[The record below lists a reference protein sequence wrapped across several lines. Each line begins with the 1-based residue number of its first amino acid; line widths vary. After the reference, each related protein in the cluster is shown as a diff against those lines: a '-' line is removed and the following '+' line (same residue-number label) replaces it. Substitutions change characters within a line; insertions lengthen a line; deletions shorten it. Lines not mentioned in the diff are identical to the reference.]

1 MGALTLLEMTMA
13 EFERRRD
20 PMIHQYGE
28 SLAVYN
34 GVPLREAVTRAE
46 RETAK
51 SLPDGPKTPGHLL
64 RTAWVDGVEV
74 GWVWA
79 SLPGHAAAEMAWIDE
94 IVVDEKHRRQGH
106 GQAIMEAIESELI
119 DLGVSRLGLNVFG
132 FNDVARRLYE
142 RLGFEVIVQQRAR
155 SLDSVPGALESPVTL
170 VPITSADFQRRMES
184 YLAAT
189 MADFGLSAR
198 AAQERIWQPLP
209 HGLETEGVVL
219 RAVFADDAE
228 VGWVCY
234 NVCHPN
240 RPGYGWLLRLDIDPA
255 FRSRGYGTATI
266 AIVAADL
273 AARQVTRMGMSVP
286 GRNAGALRLA
296 ERLGFT
302 LTAQQMTKPL
312 ASPLTRERVGSQEFA
327 EHG

>member
-1 MGALTLLEMTMA
+1 MGALTLLEMTTA
-13 EFERRRD
+13 EFARRRA
-20 PMIHQYGE
+20 PMIHQHAE
-28 SLAVYN
+28 SLAVYS
-34 GVPLREAVTRAE
+34 GVALRQAVTRAE

-51 SLPDGPKTPGHLL
+51 SLPDGPTTPGHLL
-64 RTAWVDGVEV
+64 RTAWVDGTEV

-94 IVVDEKHRRQGH
+94 IMVDEKYRRRGY
-106 GQAIMEAIESELI
+106 GRAIMEAIESELI
-119 DLGVSRLGLNVFG
+119 DLGVPRLGLNVFG
-132 FNDVARRLYE
+132 FNDVARRMYE
-142 RLGFEVIVQQRAR
+142 RLGFEVTRQQRAR

-189 MADFGLSAR
+189 MADFGLSAQ
-198 AAQERIWQPLP
+198 AAQEWIWRPLP
-209 HGLETEGVVL
+209 HGLETEGAVL

-234 NVCHPN
+234 NVRHPDW
-240 RPGYGWLLRLDIDPA
+240 PGYGWLYRLDIDPA
-255 FRSRGYGTATI
+255 YRSRGYGTATI
-266 AIVAADL
+266 AVVAADM
-273 AARQVTRMGMSVP
+273 AARKLTRMGMTVP

-302 LTAQQMTKPL
+302 PTAQQMVKPL
-312 ASPLTRERVGSQEFA
+312 TSPLPRAHRGSREFA